1 MNDEEKIS
9 YIRRHFPVKT
19 TQSVAKYLNL
29 SISQVR
35 RLAKINNILNPDYL
49 KNLKKV

>member
-1 MNDEEKIS
+1 MNNEEIIS

-19 TQSVAKYLNL
+19 TESISKILNL

-35 RLAKINNILNPDYL
+35 RLAYTRAINFW
-49 KNLKKV
+49 